1 MEKAGAAALVFRD
14 QVVIDAAQVV
24 PPVTDSY
31 RDFVHGYYR
40 FVSRPFY
47 RPVGTPPEKGTLATT
62 NRCCSRKVGNHDK
75 TWQKGFFLIEA
86 ADATYKRTFIEYG
99 TDYPTSLTPSGAR
112 PAPPANVPTSQPA
125 Y

>member
-62 NRCCSRKVGNHDK
+62 NRINETIDGSVFERWRVDDSYRPPNLAVWAKRKSVGRSRQPRGGGDGGGSKH
-75 TWQKGFFLIEA
+75 
-86 ADATYKRTFIEYG
+86 R
-99 TDYPTSLTPSGAR
+99 GAVR
-112 PAPPANVPTSQPA
+112 R
-125 Y
+125 